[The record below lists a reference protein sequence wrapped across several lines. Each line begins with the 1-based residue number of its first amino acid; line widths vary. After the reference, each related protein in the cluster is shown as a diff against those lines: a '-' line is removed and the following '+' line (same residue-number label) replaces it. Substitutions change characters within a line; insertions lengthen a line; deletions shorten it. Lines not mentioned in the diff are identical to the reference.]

1 MLRRTSCMAGWSG
14 KVLTF
19 AAAAFVFLSHSTKP
33 STQAGVVLPAA
44 PAADQFFDSNGVR
57 IRYYSVGQGE
67 PIILIHGWS
76 ASAEMWSEAIQDLSR
91 NYRVIALDCRGHGK
105 SGKPTDPKQYGIQM
119 VNDIVRLMDHL
130 RIAKAHILGYSMGGS
145 ITIKMLTTY
154 PERFLTAVIGGS
166 EGFRRPEDSDTPES
180 PLIKSLLSGM
190 STTDAMIANAPPGV
204 PKPTPEQRKQMELM
218 NANQDPKALAAQR
231 LGNVG
236 LKVDYDALKHNTVP
250 TLVIYGGN
258 DNPSRFDDLKKIL
271 ANGEFKEIPG
281 AGHMAASLSPEFI
294 KDVRDFLA
302 RHSSPSPNAGAT
314 QWR

>member
-57 IRYYSVGQGE
+57 IRYFSVGQGE
-67 PIILIHGWS
+67 PIILIHGW
-76 ASAEMWSEAIQDLSR
+76 AADAEMWASAVQDLSR

-105 SGKPTDPKQYGIQM
+105 SSKPTDPSQYGMEM

-130 RIAKAHILGYSMGGS
+130 GIAKAHVLGYSMGGS
-145 ITIKMLTTY
+145 ITIKMLTVY
-154 PERFLTAVIGGS
+154 PQRFLTAVIGGS
-166 EGFRRPEDSDTPES
+166 QGFRPEDVDTPDT

-190 STTDAMIANAPPGV
+190 SLTEAQIANAPPNY
-204 PKPTPEQRKQMELM
+204 PKPTPEQRKQMEEM
-218 NANQDPKALAAQR
+218 NANQNPKALAAVR
-231 LGNVG
+231 LGYSG
-236 LKVDYDALKHNTVP
+236 LIVDYTLLQHHVVP

-258 DNPSRFDDLKKIL
+258 DNPKRFDELKKMF
-271 ANGEFKEIPG
+271 ANAEFKEIAG
-281 AGHMAASLSPEFI
+281 AGHMAASQSPELVAE
-294 KDVRDFLA
+294 VRDFLA
-302 RHSSPSPNAGAT
+302 RHASVSALH
-314 QWR
+314 

>member
-67 PIILIHGWS
+67 PILLIHGW
-76 ASAEMWSEAIQDLSR
+76 AADAEMWASAIQDLSR

-105 SGKPTDPKQYGIQM
+105 SGKPTDPSQYGMEM

-130 RIAKAHILGYSMGGS
+130 GIAKAHVLGYSMGGS
-145 ITIKMLTTY
+145 ITIKMLTVY
-154 PERFLTAVIGGS
+154 PQRFLTAVIGGS
-166 EGFRRPEDSDTPES
+166 QGFRPEDVDTPDT
-180 PLIKSLLSGM
+180 PLIRSLLSGM
-190 STTDAMIANAPPGV
+190 SLTDAQIANAPPNY
-204 PKPTPEQRKQMELM
+204 PKPTPEQRKQMDQI
-218 NANQDPKALAAQR
+218 NANQDPKALAAVR
-231 LGNVG
+231 LGYRA
-236 LKVDYDALKHNTVP
+236 LTVDYNLLKHNAVP

-258 DNPSRFDDLKKIL
+258 DNPSRFEELKKIL
-271 ANGEFKEIPG
+271 LNAEFKEIAG
-281 AGHMAASLSPEFI
+281 AGHAAASFSPEFVT
-294 KDVRDFLA
+294 DVRGFLA
-302 RHSSPSPNAGAT
+302 RHTSVSQKSDIG
-314 QWR
+314 